1 MTKQQKE
8 DYLYGRALRLADEL
22 GKFDEA
28 INHLKYSVNIRN
40 IEEYVNSLEDE
51 LYEIN
56 SGDVC
61 GINYIA
67 RGQV

>member
-28 INHLKYSVNIRN
+28 IEHLKHTENMRTIGK
-40 IEEYVNSLEDE
+40 YVDNLEDE
-51 LYEIN
+51 IN
-56 SGDVC
+56 SADVC
-61 GINYIA
+61 GINYFG
-67 RGQV
+67 RLWV